1 MLVEEFRDIEH
12 GLKLL
17 KPTLNNM
24 TDKFI
29 VDVLIVHM
37 ATLNDGG
44 VPYGLAI
51 AAWQS
56 VGGHFVA
63 DGNGFPIPSPGNEW
77 FNWFGQFIATSLAP
91 FAVRRPGCF
100 NPPLSL
106 GVCQKSAGA

>member
-37 ATLNDGG
+37 ATLNRGET
-44 VPYGLAI
+44 PYGLAV

-56 VGGHFVA
+56 VGGRFTE
-63 DGNGFPIPSPGNEW
+63 DENTFPIPTPGNEW
-77 FNWFGQFIATSLAP
+77 FEWFGPFIAKSLAP
-91 FAVRRPGCF
+91 FAVRRSGCF